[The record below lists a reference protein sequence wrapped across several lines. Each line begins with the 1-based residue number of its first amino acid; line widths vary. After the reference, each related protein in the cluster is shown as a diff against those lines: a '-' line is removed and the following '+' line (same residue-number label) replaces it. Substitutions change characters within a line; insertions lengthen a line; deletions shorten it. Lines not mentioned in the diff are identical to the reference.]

1 MLLFIWA
8 ADTVSGVTLTE
19 GAPLLAEILRPSSPF
34 GAPYWAL
41 VNSHFSWRPFFCPSY
56 HDTKADNQLAP
67 LHQGSLTHDVPYPLT
82 RPYSGIGD
90 VYFLFLARSLHWS
103 VHCILI
109 MVSRDMMSRFISRL
123 VTLLKPSHC
132 SYQDRPSFR
141 HLDIESEREA
151 LWMSKFN
158 HFSEF
163 SPLKNKNAHKQDS
176 FVRCKKFSSTEHFLW
191 FLIRFYNSNLKGF
204 FCYIVETNLKDVHS
218 IADIIHPLQG
228 EPMIS
233 CYCISEWRG

>member
-1 MLLFIWA
+1 ML
-8 ADTVSGVTLTE
+8 TM

-90 VYFLFLARSLHWS
+90 VHVLFLARSLHWS

-132 SYQDRPSFR
+132 SHQDRPSRLYHSPTIKAGLR

-158 HFSEF
+158 HFQNF
-163 SPLKNKNAHKQDS
+163 
-176 FVRCKKFSSTEHFLW
+176 R
-191 FLIRFYNSNLKGF
+191 R
-204 FCYIVETNLKDVHS
+204 
-218 IADIIHPLQG
+218 
-228 EPMIS
+228 
-233 CYCISEWRG
+233 